1 MTQAQH
7 YKPGTCAGC
16 SCIRPSH
23 AGSATAGPHTP
34 HSPTT
39 SCHMSRLSTATRCAG
54 LRQDGSG
61 YSTKNAEKIW
71 ISAHFL
77 LIRASFYAH

>member
-7 YKPGTCAGC
+7 YKPADV
-16 SCIRPSH
+16 RRLLL
-23 AGSATAGPHTP
+23 HTPVPRRKRDRWAAYP